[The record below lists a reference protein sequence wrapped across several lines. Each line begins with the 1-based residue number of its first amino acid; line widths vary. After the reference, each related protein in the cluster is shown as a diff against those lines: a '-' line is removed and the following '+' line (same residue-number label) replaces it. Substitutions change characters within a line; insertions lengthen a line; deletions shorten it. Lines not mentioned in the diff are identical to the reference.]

1 MAFNSMLFVVFFV
14 VVATAYFI
22 VPGRFRWCLL
32 LPASY
37 FFYMCWRV
45 EYALLIVTSTL
56 VDYVAGLA
64 LGRTSSPGRR
74 TLLLLMSLVT
84 NLGLLF
90 TFRYFSFFCGS
101 LRVSFNHLGL
111 SFK

>member
-1 MAFNSMLFVVFFV
+1 
-14 VVATAYFI
+14 
-22 VPGRFRWCLL
+22 
-32 LPASY
+32 
-37 FFYMCWRV
+37 MCWRV

-64 LGRTSSPGRR
+64 MGRTSSPGRR

-90 TFRYFSFFCGS
+90 TFKYFNFFCGS
-101 LRVSFNHLGL
+101 LRVLFNHLGAL
-111 SFK
+111 VQVGPGAAALLGRTPPSRGRSLPTDLLP